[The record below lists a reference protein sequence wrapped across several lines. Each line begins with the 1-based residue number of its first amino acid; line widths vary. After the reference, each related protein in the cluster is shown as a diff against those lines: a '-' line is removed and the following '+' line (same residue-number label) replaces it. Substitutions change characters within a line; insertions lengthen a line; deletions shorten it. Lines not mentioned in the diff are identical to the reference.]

1 MVTGCWECVW
11 SGNASK
17 AASCICVYHS
27 EVAGAESTAQLLGV
41 TTRHGGAEGVAAGPS
56 VPQALVTALSF
67 RVTPDG
73 RAPVA
78 LCFSV

>member
-1 MVTGCWECVW
+1 MPPRLP
-11 SGNASK
+11 
-17 AASCICVYHS
+17 AASAFTTLRWQ
-27 EVAGAESTAQLLGV
+27 EQKAQPSSWGV